1 MTEVRTTRMQT
12 TTTMLDVGGD
22 VLALRRWTPDG
33 EIRLAIQILHGMAEH
48 SARYDALARR
58 LAATGCAVWTHD
70 HRGHGATA
78 RDASDLG
85 HFGDRDGWDL
95 VVADAWRVHA
105 AMAEA
110 VPDVSRVIVAHSMG
124 SFVAQTMMGQFVDHA
139 PLAAGIA
146 GIALC
151 GTSGPPPWTATPG
164 MLLARL
170 ERLRLGR
177 RGRSRLLEH
186 LAFGAHNRGLT
197 PRRTKFDW
205 LSRDP
210 VVVDAYIAD
219 PLCGFPVSV
228 QSWIDMVAGLQR
240 LASRDHQ
247 ARLPRGLPVVLLAG
261 DADPVSDRTRALA
274 PLLAS
279 YVRAGIALTHHTY
292 PDARHELFNETNRD
306 EVIGD
311 LLAWLSRLRQ

>member
-1 MTEVRTTRMQT
+1 MSVARYS
-12 TTTMLDVGGD
+12 
-22 VLALRRWTPDG
+22 
-33 EIRLAIQILHGMAEH
+33 H

-58 LAATGCAVWTHD
+58 LAATGCVVWAHD

-85 HFGDRDGWDL
+85 HFAGRNGWDL

-110 VPDVSRVIVAHSMG
+110 VPGVPRVIVAHSMG

-139 PLAAGIA
+139 PLAAGII

-151 GTSGPPPWTATPG
+151 GTSGPPPWTANPG

-177 RGRSRLLEH
+177 RGRSALVEH
-186 LAFGAHNRGLT
+186 LAFGAHNRHLTRPAPDRTGGTEVPPHVPMT

-210 VVVDAYIAD
+210 AVVDAYIAD

-247 ARLPRGLPVVLLAG
+247 ARLPRGLPVLLLAG
-261 DADPVSDRTRALA
+261 DADPVSDRTRALG

-279 YVRAGIALTHHTY
+279 
-292 PDARHELFNETNRD
+292 
-306 EVIGD
+306 
-311 LLAWLSRLRQ
+311 